1 MIIQPVDAEMMIRR
15 YQEIQDTTGLGS
27 SVAAEALLA
36 LQLRDKRARL
46 AFGGLVIILSIVF
59 VCSFFVVPIAHSLL

>member
-15 YQEIQDTTGLGS
+15 HQEIQDTTGLGS

-59 VCSFFVVPIAHSLL
+59 CSFLFCRSHISS

>member
-15 YQEIQDTTGLGS
+15 HQEIQDTTGLGS

-46 AFGGLVIILSIVF
+46 AYGGLVIILSIVF
-59 VCSFFVVPIAHSLL
+59 VRSFFVVPISY

>member
-46 AFGGLVIILSIVF
+46 AYGGLVIILSIVF
-59 VCSFFVVPIAHSLL
+59 VRSFFVVPISY